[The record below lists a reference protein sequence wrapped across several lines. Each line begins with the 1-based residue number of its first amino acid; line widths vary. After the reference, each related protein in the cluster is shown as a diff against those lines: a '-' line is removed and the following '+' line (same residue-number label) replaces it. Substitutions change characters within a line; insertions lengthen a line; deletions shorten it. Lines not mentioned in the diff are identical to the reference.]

1 MCLKLFHP
9 SGCLSIMRGMVR
21 LVKWMSLFLIGIS
34 MLMMC
39 VSDRVLVV
47 VMVVIAV
54 LLVDTVVLRRDVV
67 LISVVSNDVMGV
79 NIVVI
84 IVVTDSVMAGF
95 LVVDGQIMVDR
106 CAMVWL
112 SVCGGCWGS
121 SCWCLL
127 NIDVDDGGLDGDGGL
142 SLGWSG
148 LGSWLFLLLGLV
160 VLLESLVPVV
170 LMVRPV
176 VLEQLLVSIH
186 GVVVMAGI
194 LDLILVWVLNVVVRL
209 LI

>member
-21 LVKWMSLFLIGIS
+21 LVKWMSMFLIGIA

-54 LLVDTVVLRRDVV
+54 LLVDTMVLRCDMV
-67 LISVVSNDVMGV
+67 LISVMSDDVMGI

-84 IVVTDSVMAGF
+84 IVVTDSVMAGL

-112 SVCGGCWGS
+112 SGCWGS

-127 NIDVDDGGLDGDGGL
+127 NIDVDDGCLDGEGGL

-176 VLEQLLVSIH
+176 MLEQLLVSIH
-186 GVVVMAGI
+186 GVVVMTGI
-194 LDLILVWVLNVVVRL
+194 LDLILVWVLNVVIRL